1 VSPPR
6 KRPARCAR
14 PVRPKATVPAAA
26 RGNCRESQSTV
37 ESLEERLTAALEA
50 LDDAQREV
58 ALASQAKRA
67 FLSAMTHEL
76 KTPMNA
82 VFGCARLMLET
93 ALTPEQREHSASALV
108 AGEAMMAIIDDALDY
123 SALER
128 GELMLTRAPFDLV
141 EMVEAVVTV
150 DAGRA
155 EEKGLDLAAVIDP
168 ALPPTV
174 YGDAARVR
182 QIARKLLAN
191 AITFTEAGSVLLRL
205 SPVAGGGVRIEV
217 EDTGIGVPSD
227 TLAHVFDAF
236 VQADTSTTRR
246 HGGAGLGLAVCRR
259 LTEAMGG
266 TIGVSSTMG
275 AGSRFWVEL
284 PLTAASHDA
293 PPEPVFGGRHAVVL
307 STAQASRQAA
317 ETELRRVGFDVTLVG
332 DAVATVDA
340 LTARP
345 RSDLLVLDLRVG
357 DIDALGLL
365 LGTAALNTMPQAV
378 VALAPRLERQALPSV
393 LAPGATW
400 LARPVQR
407 RPLRETLG
415 RVFGLEGESETA
427 AESLGSLRIL
437 AADDY
442 PINLRV
448 VTRLLEKRGHT
459 VETVTTGAAAAAAVL
474 ASHYDLVLMDCR
486 MPEMDGYE
494 ATEQIRAQEGT
505 RRRTPIIALTANDG
519 EADRQRCFD
528 VGMDAFVAKPLR
540 PAELFSAIDR
550 VMAGAASRAV
560 PSSAPAPS
568 ADLPALT
575 GDAWEDLAR
584 SITALTHSAEMA
596 LTHVSEAGGTDIR
609 AVLRAA
615 IRARDLAHQLR
626 PAALPAAVGPVPGAS
641 PGEAA

>member
-1 VSPPR
+1 MSPPR
-6 KRPARCAR
+6 KRPGRRDRTAEPPRAIASPR
-14 PVRPKATVPAAA
+14 
-26 RGNCRESQSTV
+26 REDTPPTV
-37 ESLEERLTAALEA
+37 EQLEFRLTAAMTA
-50 LDDAQREV
+50 LAAARREV
-58 ALASQAKRA
+58 ALASEAKRA
-67 FLSAMTHEL
+67 FLAAMTHEL

-141 EMVEAVVTV
+141 EMVEAVITV

-168 ALPPTV
+168 SVPDTV

-191 AITFTEAGSVLLRL
+191 AITFTETGSVLLHVT
-205 SPVAGGGVRIEV
+205 PVAGGGVRIEV

-227 TLAHVFDAF
+227 TLAQVFDAF

-266 TIGVSSTMG
+266 TIGVSSTVG
-275 AGSRFWVEL
+275 EGSRFWVEL
-284 PLTAASHDA
+284 PLTAADHHA
-293 PPEPVFGGRHAVVL
+293 PPEPLFAGRHAVVL
-307 STAQASRQAA
+307 STAYASRQAA
-317 ETELRRVGFDVTLVG
+317 ETELRRLGFEVTLVD
-332 DAVATVDA
+332 DAMATVDA

-393 LAPGATW
+393 LAQGATW

-407 RPLRETLG
+407 RPLRESLG
-415 RVFGLEGESETA
+415 RVFGLEGDGETA
-427 AESLGSLRIL
+427 AESLGTLRIL

-540 PAELFSAIDR
+540 PAELFAAIDR

-560 PSSAPAPS
+560 PAGAPPPP

-575 GDAWEDLAR
+575 GDGWEDLAR
-584 SITALTHSAEMA
+584 SIAALTHSAEMA

-626 PAALPAAVGPVPGAS
+626 PATRPVPAGSAPGRS